1 MIKGRLSEEGREP
14 RNVRVVLQGP
24 KERGIHGG
32 AAHLFLVDET
42 GIFLNM
48 EIRRREA
55 HVGKADGSASA
66 HAHSNDDAHSSD
78 NEQEDNPELLL
89 QQKTEELDS
98 VNRQLS
104 EEVAE
109 IECLS
114 GEVKRKKKYKQLW
127 RLNCESLV
135 EHDAELAAKDELLH

>member
-1 MIKGRLSEEGREP
+1 MEYGAGYESGYRRSSQMIKGRLSEEGREP
-14 RNVRVVLQGP
+14 CNVRVVP
-24 KERGIHGG
+24 KERGIQGG

-55 HVGKADGSASA
+55 HIGKADGSASA
-66 HAHSNDDAHSSD
+66 YAHSNDDAHPSD
-78 NEQEDNPELLL
+78 NKQEDDPELLL

-114 GEVKRKKKYKQLW
+114 GEVKRKKEKYI
-127 RLNCESLV
+127 
-135 EHDAELAAKDELLH
+135 